1 MVWTVR
7 VRLIGL
13 LWASICCPL
22 LGWAAAW
29 YGNQATE
36 GRLGVSA
43 AVALMAILP
52 AALAATGN
60 ALPGRSAWEVARA
73 LIAAGSTCYLGF
85 LCFVLWFLLTVAP
98 EFFN

>member
-1 MVWTVR
+1 MVGTMS

-13 LWASICCPL
+13 LWAMVCCPL

-36 GRLGVSA
+36 GRLGVA
-43 AVALMAILP
+43 GAVALMAILP
-52 AALAATGN
+52 AAMAAAGN
-60 ALPGRSAWEVARA
+60 ALLGRSAREIARA
-73 LIAAGSTCYLGF
+73 LIAAGSMSYLGF
-85 LCFVLWFLLTVAP
+85 LCFVLWFFLTVPP